1 MNPQPGL
8 KRAYGHDGVTTGP
21 SSGLPSGTSGTD
33 SAHQPPQPISSYLV
47 AHQARDLDTAVGY
60 YTDDAI
66 AVDEGHSYRGPRE
79 IRDWLATAASEY
91 TYTIELTG
99 ASRIDDEHYVAMH
112 HLEGNFPGGVADLQ
126 VKFTLRDG
134 RISRLT
140 IEP

>member
-1 MNPQPGL
+1 M
-8 KRAYGHDGVTTGP
+8 T
-21 SSGLPSGTSGTD
+21 SSAEAISPNQL
-33 SAHQPPQPISSYLV
+33 PQPISSYLV

-99 ASRIDDEHYVAMH
+99 ASRIDDDHYVAIH
-112 HLEGNFPGGVADLQ
+112 HLAGNFPGGVADLQ
-126 VKFTLRDG
+126 FKFTLRDG
-134 RISRLT
+134 RISQLM

>member
-1 MNPQPGL
+1 MTSPAGTIPVSQ
-8 KRAYGHDGVTTGP
+8 
-21 SSGLPSGTSGTD
+21 LP
-33 SAHQPPQPISSYLV
+33 APISSYLV

-60 YTDDAI
+60 YTEDAV
-66 AVDEGHSYRGPRE
+66 AVDEGHAYRGPQQ

-99 ASRIDDEHYVAMH
+99 ARRIDDEHYVTTH

-126 VKFTLRDG
+126 FKFTLREG

>member
-1 MNPQPGL
+1 M
-8 KRAYGHDGVTTGP
+8 T
-21 SSGLPSGTSGTD
+21 SSAEAISPNQL
-33 SAHQPPQPISSYLV
+33 PQPISSYLV

-112 HLEGNFPGGVADLQ
+112 HLEGHFPGGVADLQ
-126 VKFTLRDG
+126 FKFTLRDG

>member
-1 MNPQPGL
+1 
-8 KRAYGHDGVTTGP
+8 VTNSETISP
-21 SSGLPSGTSGTD
+21 DQLPAS
-33 SAHQPPQPISSYLV
+33 ISSYLV

-60 YTDDAI
+60 YTEDAI
-66 AVDEGHSYRGPRE
+66 AVDEGHTYRGHQQ

-99 ASRIDDEHYVAMH
+99 ARRINDGHYVAIH

-126 VKFTLRDG
+126 FKFTLREG
-134 RISRLT
+134 RISQLT

>member
-1 MNPQPGL
+1 M
-8 KRAYGHDGVTTGP
+8 T
-21 SSGLPSGTSGTD
+21 SSAEAISPNQL
-33 SAHQPPQPISSYLV
+33 PQPISSYLV
-47 AHQARDLDTAVGY
+47 AHQARDLDAAVGY

-66 AVDEGHSYRGPRE
+66 AVDEGHSYRGSRE

-126 VKFTLRDG
+126 FKFTLRDG

>member
-1 MNPQPGL
+1 M
-8 KRAYGHDGVTTGP
+8 T
-21 SSGLPSGTSGTD
+21 SSAETISLTQLP
-33 SAHQPPQPISSYLV
+33 APISSYLV
-47 AHQARDLDTAVGY
+47 AHQARDLDTAARY
-60 YTDDAI
+60 YTEDAI
-66 AVDEGHSYRGPRE
+66 AVDEGHAYHGPQQ

-99 ASRIDDEHYVAMH
+99 ARRIDDEHYVAIH

-126 VKFTLRDG
+126 FKFTLREG